1 MLFVKIETEE
11 RKMGVETFNEDRK
24 LFNKI
29 FCNKTFYN

>member
-1 MLFVKIETEE
+1 MLFVKMETENGE
-11 RKMGVETFNEDRK
+11 KTFNEDGK